1 MTRYSDT
8 VESIDFTVLSR
19 LTRYSVKFFYIYC
32 SIVLLLLL
40 KKRKY
45 IVVYAGTVSSVSEMP
60 ESIENSIFLSVTVM
74 CFKRDKKGKV

>member
-45 IVVYAGTVSSVSEMP
+45 IEINNNRVP
-60 ESIENSIFLSVTVM
+60 
-74 CFKRDKKGKV
+74 CHRDKKIERQKLQLPAFQSLTTE